1 LADIFHDIE
10 DAIRQDKLKKLWL
23 RLRWPLAGLVVIIV
37 GLVIAYVL
45 ITDATETRKLDQAL
59 KFYNALE
66 VSEAGDKDT
75 AAKMFLELAKNSD
88 DPAYLIFSQFR
99 AAQAFTSEGKISEA
113 VNTYDSISSN
123 TKVFPIYRDLATY
136 LGADLL
142 VDTASFLDI
151 KEKIAPILLG
161 DSVWKPMAQETLAL
175 SAVKSGNIA
184 EAREILGSL
193 SIEISVPSGVKERSI
208 KLLAVLDSESS
219 ISKGH

>member
-1 LADIFHDIE
+1 
-10 DAIRQDKLKKLWL
+10 
-23 RLRWPLAGLVVIIV
+23 
-37 GLVIAYVL
+37 
-45 ITDATETRKLDQAL
+45 
-59 KFYNALE
+59 
-66 VSEAGDKDT
+66 
-75 AAKMFLELAKNSD
+75 MFLELAKNSD

-184 EAREILGSL
+184 EAREILVSL
-193 SIEISVPSGVKERSI
+193 SIETSVPSGVKERSI